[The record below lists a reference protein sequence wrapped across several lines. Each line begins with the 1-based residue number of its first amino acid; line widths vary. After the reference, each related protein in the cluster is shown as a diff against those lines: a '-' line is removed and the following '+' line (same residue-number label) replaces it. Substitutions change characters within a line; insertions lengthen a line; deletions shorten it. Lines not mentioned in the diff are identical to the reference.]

1 MKTLREFAED
11 VLNQVTTG
19 TGYLGEIVEK
29 AENNGKITVC
39 ISIRKSGSMVG
50 PMIKLE
56 GYYEEYKESQNE
68 ETLYGISREIETIAN
83 KAWEQ
88 VSERRRKS
96 EPIEE
101 YSVDSLFRSGDHVS
115 SEF

>member
-19 TGYLGEIVEK
+19 TGYLGEK

-39 ISIRKSGSMVG
+39 ISIRKLGSMVG

-56 GYYEEYKESQNE
+56 GYYEEYKESQNIC
-68 ETLYGISREIETIAN
+68 ISDQIMR
-83 KAWEQ
+83 K
-88 VSERRRKS
+88 VLSFRRK
-96 EPIEE
+96 
-101 YSVDSLFRSGDHVS
+101 
-115 SEF
+115 